1 LRTGDVQLSPPA
13 ADNIGH
19 WLDIAKA
26 LGIVLAGVAA
36 FVRWVVVPAII
47 TQVRESLSQ
56 ELASVERHE
65 RQFAQFGPLLVEL
78 AKMPER
84 LARIE
89 AKLEERAA

>member
-1 LRTGDVQLSPPA
+1 LRTDVQLSPPA

-26 LGIVLAGVAA
+26 LGIILAGVGV

-47 TQVRESLSQ
+47 TQVRESLSK
-56 ELASVERHE
+56 ELAAVERHE
-65 RQFAQFGPLLVEL
+65 HQFAQFGPILIEL
-78 AKMPER
+78 AKVPER

-89 AKLEERAA
+89 ATLERQTA